1 LHSSLSKVYP
11 KKELA
16 DSVADQRRAAAE
28 KGPAAQRANPRQ
40 SKLTNIFK
48 HGGFVNAAI
57 NATNS
62 TFSFAPPVASKD
74 SLETK
79 NEFKGEETTDPIAV
93 PPSQRSSANDSR
105 PEANPPV
112 RSNAAHATPPSYA
125 LASGATGV
133 FDPAQIAALNAEK
146 RAAWRPKSFA
156 APPSIP
162 AHSALNQE
170 AICIKLTP
178 LHSPTSLSI
187 ADPRRLALK
196 ELLSFGTN
204 KAAGRRAAFA
214 KFLLRLGV
222 TENHGINFQQIESV
236 EYSRVLTA
244 VARPNDGAMD
254 LDTSNP
260 NHPNAGT
267 NRRVPFTPSIDLIKT
282 QALQHPIFITVRLS
296 RPSGTDVPS
305 SAQVFS
311 AELDRSNSQN
321 SAETLLAFFKTL
333 LQREDLRSFLSAE
346 DILDVDWIH
355 LRFKLPSLAG
365 IPALQDQLA
374 AKGLPPNRCVIL
386 NADDG
391 CIPRGP
397 STAIYRPEIAIP
409 ASLLPVA
416 KRALADWRPELLHQ
430 PPPFCSGCGEIGVR
444 AKECKRCSPL
454 PPDAH
459 LCLCCQRP
467 LNVHAAADRA
477 LNAAGKLH
485 CIHPRTGP
493 CFLCGAAHS
502 PFQCPSG
509 FRPSWRPLAADP
521 SQHQNLHPAR
531 NNLRRNHISA
541 PAQATATRPQAPA
554 ARTYSNAVSPSAPAG
569 LIPLPASFS
578 ARSPGSNPLPA
589 VPRNAPD
596 GSADLRAEN
605 QLLKTQIKNLQAENQ
620 QIKQQLNEIQASLNR
635 LLAHSGLSTPAA
647 PLQAAAHRP
656 SHTPLARRTEF
667 ITVHSKKTSAAQ
679 KRRLNAPQSPPP
691 ATGHAEDDPIAP
703 AQSQANDIIETPN
716 PYSALAADE
725 MQTEAAGRSES

>member
-1 LHSSLSKVYP
+1 LSPLHSSLSKVYP

-16 DSVADQRRAAAE
+16 DSVADQRREAAE
-28 KGPAAQRANPRQ
+28 KGPAAQRADPRQ
-40 SKLTNIFK
+40 PKLTSIFK
-48 HGGFVNAAI
+48 HNSFVNAAI
-57 NATNS
+57 NATNITLS
-62 TFSFAPPVASKD
+62 ATPPVVSKD

-79 NEFKGEETTDPIAV
+79 NEFKGEEKTDSTAV

-112 RSNAAHATPPSYA
+112 RSNAAHANPPSYA
-125 LASGATGV
+125 LASGVTGV
-133 FDPAQIAALNAEK
+133 FDPAQVAALNAEK

-156 APPSIP
+156 APPSIQ

-178 LHSPTSLSI
+178 LNPPTPLSI

-236 EYSRVLTA
+236 DYSRVLTA

-254 LDTSNP
+254 LDTSNL
-260 NHPNAGT
+260 NHPNAGAD
-267 NRRVPFTPSIDLIKT
+267 RRVPFTPSIDLIKT

-296 RPSGTDVPS
+296 RPSGADAPS
-305 SAQVFS
+305 SAQVFPAEPARS
-311 AELDRSNSQN
+311 AVPP
-321 SAETLLAFFKTL
+321 LAFFKTL

-391 CIPRGP
+391 CVPRGP
-397 STAIYRPEIAIP
+397 STAIYRPEITIP

-444 AKECKRCSPL
+444 AKDCKRCCHLS
-454 PPDAH
+454 PDAH

-467 LNVHAAADRA
+467 LNVHAATDRA
-477 LNAAGKLH
+477 LNAAGKFH
-485 CIHPRTGP
+485 CTHPRAGP
-493 CFLCGAAHS
+493 CFLCGSAHS

-509 FRPSWRPLAADP
+509 FRPSWRPIAANP
-521 SQHQNLHPAR
+521 SQSQNPHPAR
-531 NNLRRNHISA
+531 NNMRRNHIPA
-541 PAQATATRPQAPA
+541 PAQATATRPQARA

-578 ARSPGSNPLPA
+578 ARSPGSNPLPV

-647 PLQAAAHRP
+647 SLQAATHRP
-656 SHTPLARRTEF
+656 LHTPLARRTEF
-667 ITVHSKKTSAAQ
+667 IPVHSKKTSAAQ
-679 KRRLNAPQSPPP
+679 KRRLNDPQSPPP
-691 ATGHAEDDPIAP
+691 TTAPAEDAP
-703 AQSQANDIIETPN
+703 NTPTHSQANDIIETPN